1 MRALTIC
8 QPYAHLIVTQQAELP
23 IGAVPKRVEN
33 RTWETRYRGLLLIHA
48 GKSMKFLHGDD
59 RTKYPE
65 MKFGAIIG
73 IAHLI
78 DCVRATYVSP
88 GRNSARNSAMNFQC
102 VFSKEVELKHPWLKT
117 HFHTEGP
124 WCWVLAFARRI
135 KPIPCKGAQ
144 GLWIPPEDIQGQV
157 RPHL

>member
-78 DCVRATYVSP
+78 DCVRAINLCYLRLTKD
-88 GRNSARNSAMNFQC
+88 G
-102 VFSKEVELKHPWLKT
+102 HPQHPLYLPRDLT
-117 HFHTEGP
+117 PTP
-124 WCWVLAFARRI
+124 WNLT
-135 KPIPCKGAQ
+135 
-144 GLWIPPEDIQGQV
+144 
-157 RPHL
+157 